1 MVARASSLYASLA
14 RLETL
19 RAMDPRSNIVRWTA
33 PRSAFFPDPSG
44 DAPPALAAALRA
56 EGARLIEDAPADVRA
71 AFASRA
77 GNSCRFLSPATV
89 RALLR
94 ESRPH
99 PSLDSRESALALL
112 AYCISDVDPDDAS
125 SASDLRGTPLVPLA
139 DGTLGVFAFRD
150 PDDADSH
157 RGTDAHTPTFHIPD
171 VTEFAFLARGVA
183 NVLVDVDA
191 CATISGVTEKLV
203 AMASRAT
210 GAALNLSLVDARALA
225 SFLPATLPATW
236 RSPDGRGCGR
246 TVAWRADGSNGDPD
260 ADALA
265 LLWRRLAATSPET
278 LTAFEGWPLLPV
290 DDGDHLAPLVPHGPI
305 VRGEG
310 WTEPAADALA
320 AMGVRRL
327 RGEGVVAAAIVAHPL
342 VATYVRPA
350 SAAGVLDGAVA
361 AAATDESTAALVP
374 VDASPERRWRAA
386 AAAVPRWV
394 RERADPPAR
403 RALRAFLA
411 QNKWFE
417 PRAAGGKLEGARLD
431 LLRSL
436 PIFETRGN
444 RKVCGVRNGRENA
457 AEHSDS
463 GTRADHHSDAASEED
478 SSRFVA
484 LDASPAPM
492 LAPSDADPSLLCAAF
507 LRVGGDAEANLLET
521 RCGVTRASLATVLA
535 DFALPALA
543 AGELP
548 SSAAP
553 RALDAAF
560 ASLAAARAAWTGAAD
575 VEKLETAIR
584 RHACVPTPCGARSRV
599 RPTCSILASN
609 VSERFWILANVSRR
623 RPSTPAIASRRSP
636 SWACARLS
644 ARRVSS
650 RPRDRWRVWRRQAGT
665 SRARWRA
672 GARSSTI
679 STDSRRRGMTR
690 RGMTRYP
697 RRIPRRMR
705 SRETRIATTARP
717 SRCGASW
724 DPSRGVP
731 C

>member
-1 MVARASSLYASLA
+1 M
-14 RLETL
+14 
-19 RAMDPRSNIVRWTA
+19 
-33 PRSAFFPDPSG
+33 
-44 DAPPALAAALRA
+44 
-56 EGARLIEDAPADVRA
+56 
-71 AFASRA
+71 
-77 GNSCRFLSPATV
+77 
-89 RALLR
+89 
-94 ESRPH
+94 
-99 PSLDSRESALALL
+99 
-112 AYCISDVDPDDAS
+112 
-125 SASDLRGTPLVPLA
+125 
-139 DGTLGVFAFRD
+139 DGTR
-150 PDDADSH
+150 
-157 RGTDAHTPTFHIPD
+157 
-171 VTEFAFLARGVA
+171 
-183 NVLVDVDA
+183 
-191 CATISGVTEKLV
+191 
-203 AMASRAT
+203 
-210 GAALNLSLVDARALA
+210 
-225 SFLPATLPATW
+225 
-236 RSPDGRGCGR
+236 
-246 TVAWRADGSNGDPD
+246 
-260 ADALA
+260 
-265 LLWRRLAATSPET
+265 
-278 LTAFEGWPLLPV
+278 
-290 DDGDHLAPLVPHGPI
+290 
-305 VRGEG
+305 
-310 WTEPAADALA
+310 ADALA

-584 RHACVPTPCGARSRV
+584 RHACVPTPCGA
-599 RPTCSILASN
+599 L
-609 VSERFWILANVSRR
+609 
-623 RPSTPAIASRRSP
+623 
-636 SWACARLS
+636 
-644 ARRVSS
+644 
-650 RPRDRWRVWRRQAGT
+650 
-665 SRARWRA
+665 
-672 GARSSTI
+672 
-679 STDSRRRGMTR
+679 
-690 RGMTRYP
+690 
-697 RRIPRRMR
+697 
-705 SRETRIATTARP
+705 ARP
-717 SRCGASW
+717 SDVFDPRVERLRTLLDPRERFPAPPFDAGDRVATLAKLGMRASLGAEGLFASARSVESLAETSG
-724 DPSRGVP
+724 DVAGAVARGRALLHHLNRLAAAGDDASGG
-731 C
+731 